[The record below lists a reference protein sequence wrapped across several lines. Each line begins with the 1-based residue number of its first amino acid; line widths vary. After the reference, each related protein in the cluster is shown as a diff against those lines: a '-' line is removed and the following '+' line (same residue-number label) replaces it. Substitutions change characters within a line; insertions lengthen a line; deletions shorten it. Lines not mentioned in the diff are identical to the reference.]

1 MIPMAKTPLVESRA
15 LPVRK
20 VLLVEDE
27 AIVRKSLTRQLKHL
41 GLEVVSVGSAAEALA
56 AIAAELPEVVL
67 SDLSMPGMDGV
78 ALARKLREQH
88 PSLPIVIM
96 SGNVPEELQPQ
107 LVELNLA
114 RLDKPFGEAELR
126 NTLEHLV
133 G

>member
-1 MIPMAKTPLVESRA
+1 MAKTPLGVESRA

-41 GLEVVSVGSAAEALA
+41 GLEVVAVGSGAEALA
-56 AIAAELPEVVL
+56 SIAADLPEVVL
-67 SDLSMPGMDGV
+67 SDLSMPGMNGV
-78 ALARKLREQH
+78 ALARQLRQQY
-88 PSLPIVIM
+88 PRLPIVIM